1 MKDKVL
7 NNVIR
12 VDDSLIIPGYIIKNY
27 DKLNLEGLD
36 LILMLYFINQKE
48 NITFNVSKISNDLN
62 EKNYIAIEMRKNDN
76 GVIEEFISTEL
87 FFNKIS
93 SLLINT
99 QEEDNNNDIYSVFEK
114 EFGRVLSP
122 TEVEIVNKWTESNI
136 SEEIIKEA
144 LKEAVL
150 NGVHNMRYIDSILL
164 SWTKKGYKKVED
176 IKRKKPTKEEV
187 EEVYDYDWLNE

>member
-1 MKDKVL
+1 M
-7 NNVIR
+7 
-12 VDDSLIIPGYIIKNY
+12 
-27 DKLNLEGLD
+27 
-36 LILMLYFINQKE
+36 
-48 NITFNVSKISNDLN
+48 
-62 EKNYIAIEMRKNDN
+62 
-76 GVIEEFISTEL
+76 
-87 FFNKIS
+87 
-93 SLLINT
+93 
-99 QEEDNNNDIYSVFEK
+99 IYSVFEK